1 MLHDARNAIGRRRPG
16 RTPAVRAGLGV
27 ALALLVI
34 SSAAAQ
40 SPDQRLADL
49 DRRLSDARARA
60 EELQRVIDGL
70 AAELRTLREAPAS
83 APDRRDRVTIDMPV
97 PTAVDDGLASY
108 HAAVVRPDLGEDER
122 GHDVGTAPELF
133 VQSRFQAVP
142 LRGASVDDAPTNFE
156 LTRMET
162 RWSGRLS
169 PAVGIGFE
177 LQYHPAPDGAAFEIV
192 NDAFVEFYPS
202 KRLTIRAGQFV
213 KPFGFDI
220 LHSSSD
226 RESPER
232 GIFAGYFFPGQRDR
246 GVMLRATVG
255 RDVEV
260 FAGAFNGNRFFTDR
274 DRKLNYNLR
283 VRKHFADLP
292 LSAGVSAQLGHQLV
306 PDGLTAKGRE
316 HLVGADVQWAWQ
328 RLGVRAEW
336 MTGDRPSTLL
346 ELEPEFAPAYR
357 PGARSSGGALFSML
371 RLTPTDHV
379 YARYDRFNGDP
390 VFGYDVRAYNVGYLR
405 RLGPHARLGLDYQFK
420 NRLTAN
426 DDALNSRLQISLN
439 VER

>member
-1 MLHDARNAIGRRRPG
+1 M
-16 RTPAVRAGLGV
+16 RTMPFMTAMGT
-27 ALALLVI
+27 ALLLLHAP
-34 SSAAAQ
+34 SAAAQ
-40 SPDQRLADL
+40 GQEARLAEL

-60 EELQRVIDGL
+60 DELKQVIDTL
-70 AAELRTLREAPAS
+70 AAELQTLRSRPTMPGP
-83 APDRRDRVTIDMPV
+83 PDR
-97 PTAVDDGLASY
+97 AVQVD
-108 HAAVVRPDLGEDER
+108 AAVPPPAVAEHGLSSFHADIVRPDLGEDER
-122 GHDVGTAPELF
+122 GHDVGAAPELF
-133 VQSRFQAVP
+133 VQSRFQALP
-142 LRGASVDDAPTNFE
+142 IRGASIADAPTNFE

-202 KRLTIRAGQFV
+202 PHLTIRAGQFV

-220 LHSSSD
+220 QHSSSD

-246 GVMLRATVG
+246 GVMLRGDAG
-255 RDVEV
+255 HGVEV

-274 DRKLNYNLR
+274 DRRLNYNVR
-283 VRKHFADLP
+283 VRKHFASLP
-292 LSAGVSAQLGHQLV
+292 LSTGVSAQLGHQLV
-306 PDGLTAKGRE
+306 PDGTEGRRRE
-316 HLVGADVQWAWQ
+316 NLVGVDVQWAWQ

-336 MTGDRPSTLL
+336 LVGDRPSTLL

-371 RLTPTDHV
+371 RLTPDDHV
-379 YARYDRFNGDP
+379 YARYDRLTGDP
-390 VFGYDVRAYNVGYLR
+390 VYGYDVRAYNVGYLR
-405 RLGPHARLGLDYQFK
+405 RLGPHARLGVDYQFK